1 MTYTTRSLL
10 LSLLACLS
18 MALFA
23 QSPQFAGKQAW
34 ITEVFLV
41 ATFVLSGAGVWLGWR
56 GMHEQRGL
64 RAWLA
69 PGINAFI
76 IVVFLV
82 FLGLLWWGLSRL
94 Q

>member
-1 MTYTTRSLL
+1 MTYTNRSLL

-23 QSPQFAGKQAW
+23 QSPQFSGPQSW
-34 ITEVFLV
+34 ITWAFLL
-41 ATFVLSGAGVWLGWR
+41 ATFALSSAGVWLGWR
-56 GMHEQRGL
+56 GVRQQRTV

-76 IVVFLV
+76 FVVFAA
-82 FLGLLWWGLSRL
+82 FMLLFWWGLSRL
-94 Q
+94 K